1 MTDIKE
7 FVKKRLKEEA
17 DEKYRKFS
25 SALIPNISNVA
36 GVRLQVLRKIAK
48 EIYKK
53 DYKNYLLCKDFDY
66 MEETMLKGM
75 LIGLLREKPEALLKI
90 IADFVDEIDNWSVCD
105 CFCCGLK
112 FTKDNK
118 ELVWNFIQPYLKSK
132 KEYEIRFG
140 CVMLLNY
147 FIEEKYIDRIFLAI
161 EKIQTD
167 DYYAK
172 MAIAWL
178 ISICFINLPDKTM
191 DFLYQTKIQ
200 NWIYNKA
207 IQKITESY
215 RITTGTKQ
223 ILKTMKR

>member
-36 GVRLQVLRKIAK
+36 GIRLPVLRKIAK

-53 DYKNYLLCKDFDY
+53 DYKSYLLCKNFDY

-75 LIGLLREKPEALLKI
+75 LIGLLKEKPEALLKI

-118 ELVWNFIQPYLKSK
+118 DLVWNFIQPYLKST

-140 CVMLLNY
+140 CVMLLSY
-147 FIEEKYIDRIFLAI
+147 LTEFSLQLRKFKLMTITQKW
-161 EKIQTD
+161 Q
-167 DYYAK
+167 
-172 MAIAWL
+172 
-178 ISICFINLPDKTM
+178 LP
-191 DFLYQTKIQ
+191 
-200 NWIYNKA
+200 
-207 IQKITESY
+207 
-215 RITTGTKQ
+215 G
-223 ILKTMKR
+223 

>member
-1 MTDIKE
+1 
-7 FVKKRLKEEA
+7 
-17 DEKYRKFS
+17 
-25 SALIPNISNVA
+25 
-36 GVRLQVLRKIAK
+36 
-48 EIYKK
+48 
-53 DYKNYLLCKDFDY
+53 
-66 MEETMLKGM
+66 
-75 LIGLLREKPEALLKI
+75 
-90 IADFVDEIDNWSVCD
+90 
-105 CFCCGLK
+105 
-112 FTKDNK
+112 
-118 ELVWNFIQPYLKSK
+118 
-132 KEYEIRFG
+132 
-140 CVMLLNY
+140 MLLNY